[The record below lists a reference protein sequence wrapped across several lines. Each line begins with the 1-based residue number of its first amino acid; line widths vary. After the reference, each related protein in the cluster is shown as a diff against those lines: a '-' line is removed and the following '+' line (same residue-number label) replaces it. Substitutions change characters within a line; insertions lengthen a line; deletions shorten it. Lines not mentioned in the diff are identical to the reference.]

1 MSCHFHNIMTYSI
14 TISITYLGVEV
25 FSMTKYIYAFDEGQK
40 SMKDLL
46 GGKGANLA
54 EMKRLGLPVPDGF
67 TLTTE
72 ACIEYL
78 KHDLKLPEAL
88 MDQLETQLEAF
99 SQRTGKSFSSN
110 EQLLLVS
117 VRSGAKI
124 SMPGMMDTILNLGLN
139 DENVEK
145 LSEKT
150 NDCRFA
156 YDCYRRLLQ
165 MFGQVVYNIPMA
177 SFDTYFEEYKQQHS
191 YQNDADIPAEGLQEI
206 CNYFKEVYLNE
217 VYKPFPQKPLEQLTE
232 AIEAVFKSWDND
244 RARVYR
250 QLNEIPHDIGTAV
263 NIQEMVF
270 GNSGERS
277 GTGVAFTRNPVTGDA
292 KLFGEYLLNAQGE
305 DVVAGIRTPKDI
317 ETLKNQM
324 PHVHQQFL
332 EVSQRLETHYKDMQ
346 DIEFTIENEQLYILQ
361 TRSGKRTAHA
371 AIHIAVDLVEEGIL
385 TQSEA
390 VMNVEVKSIDQLLHP
405 SFDAQA
411 LQQATI
417 ISKLGLP
424 ASPGAASGKIVF
436 SAEEAK
442 IQHEQGERVI
452 LMRPETSPEDIE
464 GMIAS
469 EAIVTT
475 HGGMT
480 SHAAVVARGM
490 GKCCVTGC
498 SDLEINVVDKVVKY
512 GTGTLKEG
520 DMISVDGAKG
530 DIYFGEVATM
540 KAERSHAFEQFMKWS
555 KDIARLDVRMN
566 AETPQDIQ
574 AGYQFGAT
582 GIGLVRTEH
591 MFFGPERL
599 VEMRRFILSDTRE
612 KRIEALNQIREYQTE
627 DFEEILRLSGS
638 RPTIIRLLDPPLHE
652 FLPKSEE
659 EKAVVAKQL
668 NVSGRTLTQYIE
680 SLEEVNPMLGHRGCR
695 LAITYPE
702 LYIMQTE
709 AIIKSALYLK
719 SQGIHCQPEIMIPLV
734 STVSEF
740 TILKNQIN
748 ERIETLFEEH
758 GESLH
763 YLIGTMIETP
773 RACLIAGDL
782 ARECDFFSFGT
793 NDLTQLT
800 FGFSRDDAGKFI
812 GAYAEQ
818 GILDTDPFQTLDQ
831 HGVGQ
836 LVKTATEQAK
846 AINPTIKIGVCGELG
861 GDHKSIQYFNTLDI
875 DYVSCS
881 PFRVSGALL
890 STAQSEVKGGRLRV

>member
-1 MSCHFHNIMTYSI
+1 
-14 TISITYLGVEV
+14 
-25 FSMTKYIYAFDEGQK
+25 MTKYIYAFDEGQK

-78 KHDLKLPEAL
+78 KHGSKVPEAL
-88 MDQLETQLEAF
+88 SEQLNSQLAAF
-99 SQRTGKSFSSN
+99 SQRTEKSFSSE

-139 DENVEK
+139 DDNVKK
-145 LSEKT
+145 LAAKT
-150 NDCRFA
+150 NDARFA

-165 MFGQVVYNIPMA
+165 MFGEVVYGIPMNA
-177 SFDTYFEEYKQQHS
+177 FDTYFNAYKTQHE

-206 CNYFKEVYLNE
+206 CEHFKGVYLDE
-217 VYKPFPQKPLEQLTE
+217 VYKPFPQEPFDQLTE

-250 QLNEIPHDIGTAV
+250 ELNEIPHDIGTAV

-277 GTGVAFTRNPVTGDA
+277 GTGVAFTRNPVTGEV

-317 ETLKNQM
+317 ESLKDQM
-324 PHVHQQFL
+324 PHVHQQFVD
-332 EVSQRLETHYKDMQ
+332 VSQRLEKHYKDMQ

-361 TRSGKRTAHA
+361 TRNGKRTANA
-371 AIHIAVDLVEEGIL
+371 AIHIAVDLVEEGVI
-385 TQSEA
+385 TKEEA

-405 SFDAQA
+405 NFDKTA
-411 LQQATI
+411 LEHASV

-436 SAEEAK
+436 SAETAK
-442 IQHEQGERVI
+442 IQFEQGESVI

-464 GMIAS
+464 GMVAS

-498 SDLEINVVDKVVKY
+498 SDLEINVVDKVVNY
-512 GTGTLKEG
+512 PGGTLHEG
-520 DMISVDGAKG
+520 DMISVDGAQG
-530 DIYFGEVATM
+530 DIYVGEVETM
-540 KAERSHAFEQFMKWS
+540 KAERSEAFEQFMEWS
-555 KDIARLDVRMN
+555 DGVAKLDVRMN

-574 AGYQFGAT
+574 AGYQFGAK

-599 VEMRRFILSDTRE
+599 VEMRRFILSDTQD
-612 KRIEALNQIREYQTE
+612 KRIAALNEIKQYQTA
-627 DFEEILRLSGS
+627 DFEEILKLSGE
-638 RPTIIRLLDPPLHE
+638 RPTIIRLLDPPLYE
-652 FLPKSEE
+652 FLPKSAE
-659 EKAVVAKQL
+659 EKSSVAGQL
-668 NVSGRTLTQYIE
+668 NVPVKTLEQYIE
-680 SLEEVNPMLGHRGCR
+680 NLNEVNPMLGHRGCR

-702 LYIMQTE
+702 LYVMQVE
-709 AIIKSALYLK
+709 AIMESALRLK
-719 SQGIHCQPEIMIPLV
+719 AQGIDCQPEIMIPLV
-734 STVSEF
+734 STVAEF
-740 TILKNQIN
+740 TTLKTQIT
-748 ERIETLFEEH
+748 ERIEVLQQEA
-758 GESLH
+758 GESVN

-782 ARECDFFSFGT
+782 AKECDFFSFGT

-812 GAYAEQ
+812 GAYSEQ
-818 GILDTDPFQTLDQ
+818 GILDIDPFQTLDVE
-831 HGVGQ
+831 GVGQ
-836 LVKTATEQAK
+836 LVKVATEQAK
-846 AINPTIKIGVCGELG
+846 AANPTLKIGVCGELG
-861 GDHKSIQYFNTLDI
+861 GDHKSIQYFNNLDI

-881 PFRVSGALL
+881 PYRVPGALL
-890 STAQSEVKGGRLRV
+890 STAQSEVEGGRLRV

>member
-1 MSCHFHNIMTYSI
+1 
-14 TISITYLGVEV
+14 
-25 FSMTKYIYAFDEGQK
+25 MTKYIYAFDEGQK

-78 KHDLKLPEAL
+78 KHGSKVPKAL
-88 MDQLETQLEAF
+88 SEQLNSQLAAF
-99 SQRTGKSFSSN
+99 SQRTEKSFSSE

-139 DENVEK
+139 DDNVKK
-145 LSEKT
+145 LAAKT
-150 NDCRFA
+150 NDARFA

-165 MFGQVVYNIPMA
+165 MFGEVVYGIPMNA
-177 SFDTYFEEYKQQHS
+177 FDTYFNAYKTQYEYK
-191 YQNDADIPAEGLQEI
+191 NDADIPAEGLQEI
-206 CNYFKEVYLNE
+206 CEHFKGVYLDE
-217 VYKPFPQKPLEQLTE
+217 VYKPFPQEPFDQLTE

-250 QLNEIPHDIGTAV
+250 ELNEIPHDIGTAV

-277 GTGVAFTRNPVTGDA
+277 GTGVAFTRNPVTGEA

-317 ETLKNQM
+317 ESLKDQM
-324 PHVHQQFL
+324 PHVHQQFVD
-332 EVSQRLETHYKDMQ
+332 VSQRLETHYKDMQ

-361 TRSGKRTAHA
+361 TRNGKRTANA
-371 AIHIAVDLVEEGIL
+371 AIHIAVDLVEEGVI
-385 TQSEA
+385 TKEEA

-405 SFDAQA
+405 NFDKTA
-411 LQQATI
+411 LDHASV

-436 SAEEAK
+436 SAETAK
-442 IQHEQGERVI
+442 IQFEQGESVI

-464 GMIAS
+464 GMVAS

-498 SDLEINVVDKVVKY
+498 SDLEINVVNKVVNY
-512 GTGTLKEG
+512 PGGTLHEG
-520 DMISVDGAKG
+520 DMISVDGAQG
-530 DIYFGEVATM
+530 DIYVGEVETM
-540 KAERSHAFEQFMKWS
+540 KAERSEAFEQFMEWS
-555 KDIARLDVRMN
+555 DGVAKLDVRMN

-574 AGYQFGAT
+574 AGYQFGAK

-599 VEMRRFILSDTRE
+599 VEMRRFILSDTQD
-612 KRIEALNQIREYQTE
+612 KRIAALNEIKQYQTA
-627 DFEEILRLSGS
+627 DFEEILKLSGE

-652 FLPKSEE
+652 FLPKSTE
-659 EKAVVAKQL
+659 EKSSVAGQL
-668 NVSGRTLTQYIE
+668 NVPVKTLEQYIE
-680 SLEEVNPMLGHRGCR
+680 NLNEVNPMLGHRGCR

-702 LYIMQTE
+702 LYVMQVE
-709 AIIKSALYLK
+709 AIMESALRLK
-719 SQGIHCQPEIMIPLV
+719 AQGIDCQPEIMIPLV
-734 STVSEF
+734 STVAEF
-740 TILKNQIN
+740 TTLKTQIT
-748 ERIETLFEEH
+748 ERIEVLQQEA
-758 GESLH
+758 GEPVN

-782 ARECDFFSFGT
+782 AKECDFFSFGT

-812 GAYAEQ
+812 GAYSEQ
-818 GILDTDPFQTLDQ
+818 GIIDIDPFQTLDVE
-831 HGVGQ
+831 GVGQ
-836 LVKTATEQAK
+836 LVKVATEQAK
-846 AINPTIKIGVCGELG
+846 AANPTLKIGVCGELG
-861 GDHKSIQYFNTLDI
+861 GDHKSIQYFNNLDI

-881 PFRVSGALL
+881 PYRVPGALL
-890 STAQSEVKGGRLRV
+890 STAQSEVEGGRLRV

>member
-1 MSCHFHNIMTYSI
+1 
-14 TISITYLGVEV
+14 
-25 FSMTKYIYAFDEGQK
+25 MTKYIYAFDEGQK

-78 KHDLKLPEAL
+78 KHGSKVPKAL
-88 MDQLETQLEAF
+88 SEQLNSQLAAF
-99 SQRTGKSFSSN
+99 SQRTEKSFSSE

-139 DENVEK
+139 DYNVKK
-145 LSEKT
+145 LAAKT
-150 NDCRFA
+150 NDARFA

-165 MFGQVVYNIPMA
+165 MFGEVVYGIPMNA
-177 SFDTYFEEYKQQHS
+177 FDTYFNAYKTQHEYK
-191 YQNDADIPAEGLQEI
+191 NDADIPAEGLQEI
-206 CNYFKEVYLNE
+206 CEHFKGVYLDE
-217 VYKPFPQKPLEQLTE
+217 VYKPFPQEPFDQLTE

-250 QLNEIPHDIGTAV
+250 ELNEIPHDIGTAV

-277 GTGVAFTRNPVTGDA
+277 GTGVAFTRNPVTGEA

-317 ETLKNQM
+317 ESLKDQM
-324 PHVHQQFL
+324 PHVHQQFVD
-332 EVSQRLETHYKDMQ
+332 VSQRLETHYKDMQ

-361 TRSGKRTAHA
+361 TRNGKRTANA
-371 AIHIAVDLVEEGIL
+371 AIHIAVDLVEEGVI
-385 TQSEA
+385 TKEEA

-405 SFDAQA
+405 NFDKTA
-411 LQQATI
+411 LDHASV

-436 SAEEAK
+436 SAETAK
-442 IQHEQGERVI
+442 IQFEQGESVI

-464 GMIAS
+464 GMVAS

-498 SDLEINVVDKVVKY
+498 SDLEINVVNKVVNY
-512 GTGTLKEG
+512 PGGTLHEG
-520 DMISVDGAKG
+520 DMISVDGAQG
-530 DIYFGEVATM
+530 DIYVGEVETM
-540 KAERSHAFEQFMKWS
+540 KAERSEAFEQFMEWS
-555 KDIARLDVRMN
+555 DGVAKLDVRMN

-574 AGYQFGAT
+574 AGYQFGAK

-599 VEMRRFILSDTRE
+599 VEMRRFILSDTQD
-612 KRIEALNQIREYQTE
+612 KRIAALNEIKQYQTA
-627 DFEEILRLSGS
+627 DFEEILKLSGE

-652 FLPKSEE
+652 FLPKSTE
-659 EKAVVAKQL
+659 EKSSVAGQL
-668 NVSGRTLTQYIE
+668 NVPVKTLEQYIE
-680 SLEEVNPMLGHRGCR
+680 NLNEVNPMLGHRGCR

-702 LYIMQTE
+702 LYVMQVE
-709 AIIKSALYLK
+709 AIMESALRLK
-719 SQGIHCQPEIMIPLV
+719 AQGIDCQPEIMIPLV
-734 STVSEF
+734 STVAEF
-740 TILKNQIN
+740 TTLKTQIT
-748 ERIETLFEEH
+748 ERIEVLQQEA
-758 GESLH
+758 GEPVN

-782 ARECDFFSFGT
+782 AKECDFFSFGT

-812 GAYAEQ
+812 GAYSEQ
-818 GILDTDPFQTLDQ
+818 GIIDIDPFQTLDVE
-831 HGVGQ
+831 GVGQ
-836 LVKTATEQAK
+836 LVKVATEQAK
-846 AINPTIKIGVCGELG
+846 AANPTLKIGVCGELG
-861 GDHKSIQYFNTLDI
+861 GDHKSIQYFNNLDI

-881 PFRVSGALL
+881 PYRVPGALL
-890 STAQSEVKGGRLRV
+890 STAQSEVEGGRLRV

>member
-1 MSCHFHNIMTYSI
+1 
-14 TISITYLGVEV
+14 
-25 FSMTKYIYAFDEGQK
+25 MTKYIYAFDEGQK

-78 KHDLKLPEAL
+78 KHGSKVPEAL
-88 MDQLETQLEAF
+88 SEQLNSQLAAF
-99 SQRTGKSFSSN
+99 SQRTEKSFSSE

-139 DENVEK
+139 DDNVKK
-145 LSEKT
+145 LAAKT
-150 NDCRFA
+150 NDARFA

-165 MFGQVVYNIPMA
+165 MFGEVVYGIPMNA
-177 SFDTYFEEYKQQHS
+177 FDTYFNAYKTQHE

-206 CNYFKEVYLNE
+206 CEHFKGVYLDE
-217 VYKPFPQKPLEQLTE
+217 VYKPFPQEPFDQLTE

-250 QLNEIPHDIGTAV
+250 ELNEIPHDIGTAV

-277 GTGVAFTRNPVTGDA
+277 GTGVAFTRNPVTGEA

-317 ETLKNQM
+317 ESLKDQM
-324 PHVHQQFL
+324 PHVHQQFVD
-332 EVSQRLETHYKDMQ
+332 VSQRLETHYKDMQ

-361 TRSGKRTAHA
+361 TRNGKRTANA
-371 AIHIAVDLVEEGIL
+371 AIHIAVDLVEEGVI
-385 TQSEA
+385 TKEEA

-405 SFDAQA
+405 NFDKTA
-411 LQQATI
+411 LDHASV

-436 SAEEAK
+436 SAETAK
-442 IQHEQGERVI
+442 IQFEQGESVI

-464 GMIAS
+464 GMVAS

-498 SDLEINVVDKVVKY
+498 SDLEINVVDKVVNY
-512 GTGTLKEG
+512 PGGTLHEG
-520 DMISVDGAKG
+520 DMISVDGAQG
-530 DIYFGEVATM
+530 DIYVGEVETM
-540 KAERSHAFEQFMKWS
+540 KAERSEAFEQFMEWS
-555 KDIARLDVRMN
+555 DGVAKLDVRMN

-574 AGYQFGAT
+574 AGYQFGAK

-599 VEMRRFILSDTRE
+599 VEMRRFILSDTQD
-612 KRIEALNQIREYQTE
+612 KRIAALNEIKQYQTA
-627 DFEEILRLSGS
+627 DFEEILKLSGE

-652 FLPKSEE
+652 FLPKSTE
-659 EKAVVAKQL
+659 EKSSVAGQL
-668 NVSGRTLTQYIE
+668 NVPVKTLEQYIE
-680 SLEEVNPMLGHRGCR
+680 NLNEVNPMLGHRGCR

-702 LYIMQTE
+702 LYVMQVE
-709 AIIKSALYLK
+709 AIMESALRLK
-719 SQGIHCQPEIMIPLV
+719 VQGIDCQTEIMIPLV
-734 STVSEF
+734 STVAEF
-740 TILKNQIN
+740 TTLKTQIT
-748 ERIETLFEEH
+748 ERIEVLQQEA
-758 GESLH
+758 GESVN

-782 ARECDFFSFGT
+782 AKECDFFSFGT

-812 GAYAEQ
+812 GAYSEQ
-818 GILDTDPFQTLDQ
+818 GIIDIDPFQTLDVE
-831 HGVGQ
+831 GVGQ
-836 LVKTATEQAK
+836 LVKVATEQAK
-846 AINPTIKIGVCGELG
+846 AANPTLKIGVCGELG
-861 GDHKSIQYFNTLDI
+861 GDHKSIQYFNNLDI

-881 PFRVSGALL
+881 PYRVPGALL
-890 STAQSEVKGGRLRV
+890 STAQSEVEGGRLRV

>member
-1 MSCHFHNIMTYSI
+1 
-14 TISITYLGVEV
+14 
-25 FSMTKYIYAFDEGQK
+25 MTKYIYAFDEGQK

-78 KHDLKLPEAL
+78 KHGSKVPEAL
-88 MDQLETQLEAF
+88 SEQLNSQLAAF
-99 SQRTGKSFSSN
+99 SQRTEKSFSSE

-139 DENVEK
+139 DDNVKK
-145 LSEKT
+145 LAAKT
-150 NDCRFA
+150 NDARFA

-165 MFGQVVYNIPMA
+165 MFGEVVYGIPMNA
-177 SFDTYFEEYKQQHS
+177 FDTYFNAYKTQHE

-206 CNYFKEVYLNE
+206 CEHFKGVYLDE
-217 VYKPFPQKPLEQLTE
+217 VYKPFPQEPFDQLTE

-250 QLNEIPHDIGTAV
+250 ELNEIPHDIGTAV

-277 GTGVAFTRNPVTGDA
+277 GTGVAFTRNPVTGEV

-317 ETLKNQM
+317 ESLKDQM
-324 PHVHQQFL
+324 PHVHQQFVD
-332 EVSQRLETHYKDMQ
+332 VSQRLEKHYKDMQ

-361 TRSGKRTAHA
+361 TRNGKRTANA
-371 AIHIAVDLVEEGIL
+371 AIHIAVDLVEEGVI
-385 TQSEA
+385 TKEEA

-405 SFDAQA
+405 NFDKTA
-411 LQQATI
+411 LEHASV

-436 SAEEAK
+436 SAETAK
-442 IQHEQGERVI
+442 IQFEQGESVI

-464 GMIAS
+464 GMVAS

-498 SDLEINVVDKVVKY
+498 SDLEINVVDKVVNY
-512 GTGTLKEG
+512 PGGTLHEG
-520 DMISVDGAKG
+520 DMISVDGAQG
-530 DIYFGEVATM
+530 DIYVGEVETM
-540 KAERSHAFEQFMKWS
+540 KAERSEAFEQFMEWS
-555 KDIARLDVRMN
+555 DGVAKLDVRMN

-574 AGYQFGAT
+574 AGYQFGAK

-599 VEMRRFILSDTRE
+599 VEMRRFILSDTQD
-612 KRIEALNQIREYQTE
+612 KRIAALNEIKQYQTA
-627 DFEEILRLSGS
+627 DFEEILKLSGE

-652 FLPKSEE
+652 FLPKSTE
-659 EKAVVAKQL
+659 EKSSVAGQL
-668 NVSGRTLTQYIE
+668 NVPVKTLEQYIE
-680 SLEEVNPMLGHRGCR
+680 NLNEVNPMLGHRGCR

-702 LYIMQTE
+702 LYVMQVE
-709 AIIKSALYLK
+709 AIMESALRLK
-719 SQGIHCQPEIMIPLV
+719 AQGIDCQPEIMIPLV
-734 STVSEF
+734 STVAEF
-740 TILKNQIN
+740 TTLKTQIT
-748 ERIETLFEEH
+748 ERIEVLQQEA
-758 GESLH
+758 GESVN

-782 ARECDFFSFGT
+782 AKECDFFSFGT

-812 GAYAEQ
+812 GAYSEQ
-818 GILDTDPFQTLDQ
+818 GIIDIDPFQTLDVE
-831 HGVGQ
+831 GVGQ
-836 LVKTATEQAK
+836 LVKVATEQAK
-846 AINPTIKIGVCGELG
+846 AANPTLKIGVCGELG
-861 GDHKSIQYFNTLDI
+861 GDHKSIQYFNNLDI

-881 PFRVSGALL
+881 PYRVPGALL
-890 STAQSEVKGGRLRV
+890 STAQSEVEGGRLRV

>member
-1 MSCHFHNIMTYSI
+1 
-14 TISITYLGVEV
+14 
-25 FSMTKYIYAFDEGQK
+25 MTKYIYAFDEGQK

-78 KHDLKLPEAL
+78 KHGSKVPEAL
-88 MDQLETQLEAF
+88 SEQLNSQLAAF
-99 SQRTGKSFSSN
+99 SQRTEKSFSSE

-139 DENVEK
+139 DDNVKK
-145 LSEKT
+145 LAAKT
-150 NDCRFA
+150 NDARFA

-165 MFGQVVYNIPMA
+165 MFGEVVYGIPMNA
-177 SFDTYFEEYKQQHS
+177 FDTYFNAYKTQHE

-206 CNYFKEVYLNE
+206 CEHFKGVYLDE
-217 VYKPFPQKPLEQLTE
+217 VYKPFPQEPFDQLTE

-250 QLNEIPHDIGTAV
+250 ELNEIPHDIGTAV

-277 GTGVAFTRNPVTGDA
+277 GTGVAFTRNPVTGEA

-317 ETLKNQM
+317 ESLKDQM
-324 PHVHQQFL
+324 PHAHQQFVD
-332 EVSQRLETHYKDMQ
+332 VSQRLEKHYKDMQ

-361 TRSGKRTAHA
+361 TRNGKRTANA
-371 AIHIAVDLVEEGIL
+371 AIHIAVDLVEEGVI
-385 TQSEA
+385 TKEEA

-405 SFDAQA
+405 NFDKTA
-411 LQQATI
+411 LEHASV

-436 SAEEAK
+436 SAETAK
-442 IQHEQGERVI
+442 IQFEQGESVI

-464 GMIAS
+464 GMVAS

-498 SDLEINVVDKVVKY
+498 SDLEINVVDKVVNY
-512 GTGTLKEG
+512 PGGTLHEG
-520 DMISVDGAKG
+520 DMISVDGAQG
-530 DIYFGEVATM
+530 DIYVGEVETM
-540 KAERSHAFEQFMKWS
+540 KAERSEAFEQFMEWS
-555 KDIARLDVRMN
+555 DGVAKLDVRMN

-574 AGYQFGAT
+574 AGYQFGAK

-599 VEMRRFILSDTRE
+599 VEMRRFILSDTQD
-612 KRIEALNQIREYQTE
+612 KRIAALNEIKQYQTA
-627 DFEEILRLSGS
+627 DFEEILKLSGE

-652 FLPKSEE
+652 FLPKSTE
-659 EKAVVAKQL
+659 EKSSVAGQL
-668 NVSGRTLTQYIE
+668 NVPVKTLEQYIE
-680 SLEEVNPMLGHRGCR
+680 NLNEVNPMLGHRGCR

-702 LYIMQTE
+702 LYVMQVE
-709 AIIKSALYLK
+709 AIMESALRLK
-719 SQGIHCQPEIMIPLV
+719 AQGIDCQPEIMIPLV
-734 STVSEF
+734 STVAEF
-740 TILKNQIN
+740 TTLKTQIT
-748 ERIETLFEEH
+748 ERIEVLQQEA
-758 GESLH
+758 GESVN

-782 ARECDFFSFGT
+782 AKECDFFSFGT

-812 GAYAEQ
+812 GAYSEQ
-818 GILDTDPFQTLDQ
+818 GILDIDPFQTLDVE
-831 HGVGQ
+831 GVGQ
-836 LVKTATEQAK
+836 LVKVATEQAK
-846 AINPTIKIGVCGELG
+846 AANPTLKIGVCGELG
-861 GDHKSIQYFNTLDI
+861 GDHKSIQYFNNLYI
-875 DYVSCS
+875 DYISCS
-881 PFRVSGALL
+881 PYRVPGALL
-890 STAQSEVKGGRLRV
+890 STAQSEVEGGRLRV

>member
-1 MSCHFHNIMTYSI
+1 
-14 TISITYLGVEV
+14 
-25 FSMTKYIYAFDEGQK
+25 MTKYIYAFDEGQK

-78 KHDLKLPEAL
+78 KHGSKVPEAL
-88 MDQLETQLEAF
+88 SEQLNSQLEAF
-99 SQRTGKSFSSN
+99 SQRTEKSFSSE

-139 DENVEK
+139 DDNVKK
-145 LSEKT
+145 LAAKT
-150 NDCRFA
+150 NDARFA

-165 MFGQVVYNIPMA
+165 MFGEVVYGIPMNA
-177 SFDTYFEEYKQQHS
+177 FDTYFNAYKTQHD

-206 CNYFKEVYLNE
+206 CEHFKGVYLDE
-217 VYKPFPQKPLEQLTE
+217 VYKPFPQAPFDQLTE

-250 QLNEIPHDIGTAV
+250 ELNEIPHDIGTAV

-277 GTGVAFTRNPVTGDA
+277 GTGVAFTRNPVTGEA

-317 ETLKNQM
+317 ESLKDQM
-324 PHVHQQFL
+324 PHVHQQFVD
-332 EVSQRLETHYKDMQ
+332 VSQRLETHYKDMQ

-361 TRSGKRTAHA
+361 TRNGKRTANA
-371 AIHIAVDLVEEGIL
+371 AIHIAVDLVEEGVI
-385 TQSEA
+385 TKEEA

-405 SFDAQA
+405 NFDKTA
-411 LQQATI
+411 LEHASV

-436 SAEEAK
+436 SAETAK
-442 IQHEQGERVI
+442 MQFEQGERVI

-464 GMIAS
+464 GMVAS

-498 SDLEINVVDKVVKY
+498 SDLEINVVDKVVNY
-512 GTGTLKEG
+512 PGGTLHEG
-520 DMISVDGAKG
+520 DMISVDGAQG
-530 DIYFGEVATM
+530 DIYVGEVETM
-540 KAERSHAFEQFMKWS
+540 KAERSEAFEQFMEWS
-555 KDIARLDVRMN
+555 DGVARLDVRMN

-574 AGYQFGAT
+574 AGYQFGSK

-599 VEMRRFILSDTRE
+599 IEMRRFILSDTQD
-612 KRIEALNQIREYQTE
+612 KRIAALNEIKQYQTA
-627 DFEEILRLSGS
+627 DFEEILKLSGE

-652 FLPKSEE
+652 FLPKSTE
-659 EKAVVAKQL
+659 EKSSVVGQL
-668 NVSGRTLTQYIE
+668 NVSVKTLEQYIE
-680 SLEEVNPMLGHRGCR
+680 NLNEVNPMLGHRGCR

-702 LYIMQTE
+702 LYVMQVE
-709 AIIKSALYLK
+709 AIMESALRLK
-719 SQGIHCQPEIMIPLV
+719 AQGIDCQPEIMIPLV
-734 STVSEF
+734 STVAEF
-740 TILKNQIN
+740 TTLKTQIT
-748 ERIETLFEEH
+748 ERIESLQQEA
-758 GESLH
+758 GESVN

-782 ARECDFFSFGT
+782 AKECDFFSFGT

-812 GAYAEQ
+812 GAYSEQ
-818 GILDTDPFQTLDQ
+818 GILDIDPFQTLDVE
-831 HGVGQ
+831 GVGQ
-836 LVKTATEQAK
+836 LVKVATEQAK
-846 AINPTIKIGVCGELG
+846 AANPTLKIGVCGELG
-861 GDHKSIQYFNTLDI
+861 GDHKSIQYFNNLDI

-881 PFRVSGALL
+881 PYRVPGALL
-890 STAQSEVKGGRLRV
+890 STAQSEVEGGRLRV

>member
-1 MSCHFHNIMTYSI
+1 
-14 TISITYLGVEV
+14 
-25 FSMTKYIYAFDEGQK
+25 MTKYIYAFDEGQK

-78 KHDLKLPEAL
+78 KHGSKVPEAL
-88 MDQLETQLEAF
+88 SEQLNSQLEAF
-99 SQRTGKSFSSN
+99 SQRTEKSFSSE

-139 DENVEK
+139 DDNVKK
-145 LSEKT
+145 LAAKT
-150 NDCRFA
+150 NDARFA

-165 MFGQVVYNIPMA
+165 MFGEVVYGIPMNA
-177 SFDTYFEEYKQQHS
+177 FDTYFNAYKTQHD

-206 CNYFKEVYLNE
+206 CEHFKGVYLDE
-217 VYKPFPQKPLEQLTE
+217 VYKPFPQAPFDQLTE

-250 QLNEIPHDIGTAV
+250 ELNEIPHDIGTAV

-277 GTGVAFTRNPVTGDA
+277 GTGVAFTRNPVTGEA

-317 ETLKNQM
+317 ESLKDQM
-324 PHVHQQFL
+324 PHVHQQFVD
-332 EVSQRLETHYKDMQ
+332 VSQRLETHYKDMQ

-361 TRSGKRTAHA
+361 TRNGKRTANA
-371 AIHIAVDLVEEGIL
+371 AIHIAVDLVEEGVI
-385 TQSEA
+385 TKEEA

-405 SFDAQA
+405 NFDRTA
-411 LQQATI
+411 LEHASV

-436 SAEEAK
+436 SAETAK
-442 IQHEQGERVI
+442 MQFEQGERVI

-464 GMIAS
+464 GMVAS

-498 SDLEINVVDKVVKY
+498 SDLEINVVDKVVNY
-512 GTGTLKEG
+512 PGGTLHEG
-520 DMISVDGAKG
+520 DMISVDGAQG
-530 DIYFGEVATM
+530 DIYVGEVETM
-540 KAERSHAFEQFMKWS
+540 KAERSEAFEQFMEWS
-555 KDIARLDVRMN
+555 DGVARLDVRMN

-574 AGYQFGAT
+574 AGYQFGSK

-599 VEMRRFILSDTRE
+599 VEMRRFILSDTQD
-612 KRIEALNQIREYQTE
+612 KRIAALNEIKQYQTA
-627 DFEEILRLSGS
+627 DFEEILKLSGE

-652 FLPKSEE
+652 FLPKSTE
-659 EKAVVAKQL
+659 EKSSVAGQL
-668 NVSGRTLTQYIE
+668 NVSVKTLEQYIE
-680 SLEEVNPMLGHRGCR
+680 NLNEVNPMLGHRGCR

-702 LYIMQTE
+702 LYVMQVE
-709 AIIKSALYLK
+709 AIMESALRLK
-719 SQGIHCQPEIMIPLV
+719 AQGIDCQPEIMIPLV
-734 STVSEF
+734 STVAEF
-740 TILKNQIN
+740 TTLKTQIT
-748 ERIETLFEEH
+748 ERIEALQQEA
-758 GESLH
+758 GESVN

-782 ARECDFFSFGT
+782 AKECDFFSFGT

-812 GAYAEQ
+812 GAYSEQ
-818 GILDTDPFQTLDQ
+818 GILDIDPFQTLDVE
-831 HGVGQ
+831 GVGQ
-836 LVKTATEQAK
+836 LVKVATEQAK
-846 AINPTIKIGVCGELG
+846 AANPTLKIGVCGELG
-861 GDHKSIQYFNTLDI
+861 GDHKSIQYFNNLDI
-875 DYVSCS
+875 DYVSC
-881 PFRVSGALL
+881 
-890 STAQSEVKGGRLRV
+890 

>member
-1 MSCHFHNIMTYSI
+1 
-14 TISITYLGVEV
+14 
-25 FSMTKYIYAFDEGQK
+25 MTKYIYAFDEGQK

-78 KHDLKLPEAL
+78 KHGSKVPEAL
-88 MDQLETQLEAF
+88 SEQLNSQLAAF
-99 SQRTGKSFSSN
+99 SQRIEKSFSSE

-139 DENVEK
+139 DDNVKK
-145 LSEKT
+145 LAAKT
-150 NDCRFA
+150 NDARFA

-165 MFGQVVYNIPMA
+165 MFGEVVYGIPMNA
-177 SFDTYFEEYKQQHS
+177 FDTYFNAYKTQHE

-206 CNYFKEVYLNE
+206 CEHFKGVYLDE
-217 VYKPFPQKPLEQLTE
+217 VYKPFPQEPFDQLTE

-250 QLNEIPHDIGTAV
+250 ELNEIPHDIGTAV

-277 GTGVAFTRNPVTGDA
+277 GTGVAFTRNPVTGEA

-317 ETLKNQM
+317 ESLKDQM
-324 PHVHQQFL
+324 PHVHQQFVD
-332 EVSQRLETHYKDMQ
+332 VSQRLEKHYKDMQ

-361 TRSGKRTAHA
+361 TRNGKRTANA
-371 AIHIAVDLVEEGIL
+371 AIHIAVDLVEEGVI
-385 TQSEA
+385 TKEEA

-405 SFDAQA
+405 NFDKTA
-411 LQQATI
+411 LDHASV

-436 SAEEAK
+436 SAETAK
-442 IQHEQGERVI
+442 IQFEQGESVI

-464 GMIAS
+464 GMVAS

-498 SDLEINVVDKVVKY
+498 SDLEINVVDKVVNY
-512 GTGTLKEG
+512 PGGTLHEG
-520 DMISVDGAKG
+520 DMISVDGAQG
-530 DIYFGEVATM
+530 DIYVGEVETM
-540 KAERSHAFEQFMKWS
+540 KAERSEAFEQFMEWS
-555 KDIARLDVRMN
+555 DGVAKLDVRMN

-574 AGYQFGAT
+574 AGYQFGAK

-599 VEMRRFILSDTRE
+599 VEMRRFILSDTQD
-612 KRIEALNQIREYQTE
+612 KRIAALNEIKQYQTA
-627 DFEEILRLSGS
+627 DFEEILKLSGE

-652 FLPKSEE
+652 FLPKSTE
-659 EKAVVAKQL
+659 EKSSVAGQL
-668 NVSGRTLTQYIE
+668 NVPVKTLEQYIE
-680 SLEEVNPMLGHRGCR
+680 NLNEVNPMLGHRGCR

-702 LYIMQTE
+702 LYVMQVE
-709 AIIKSALYLK
+709 AIMESALRLK
-719 SQGIHCQPEIMIPLV
+719 AQGIDCQPEIMIPLV
-734 STVSEF
+734 STVAEF
-740 TILKNQIN
+740 TTLKTQIT
-748 ERIETLFEEH
+748 ERIEVLQQEA
-758 GESLH
+758 GESVN

-782 ARECDFFSFGT
+782 AKECDFFSFGT

-812 GAYAEQ
+812 GAYSEQ
-818 GILDTDPFQTLDQ
+818 GILDIDPFQTLDVE
-831 HGVGQ
+831 GVGQ
-836 LVKTATEQAK
+836 LVKVATEQAK
-846 AINPTIKIGVCGELG
+846 AANPTLKIGVCGELG
-861 GDHKSIQYFNTLDI
+861 GDHKSIQYFNNLDI

-881 PFRVSGALL
+881 PYRVPGALL
-890 STAQSEVKGGRLRV
+890 STAQSEVEGGRLRV